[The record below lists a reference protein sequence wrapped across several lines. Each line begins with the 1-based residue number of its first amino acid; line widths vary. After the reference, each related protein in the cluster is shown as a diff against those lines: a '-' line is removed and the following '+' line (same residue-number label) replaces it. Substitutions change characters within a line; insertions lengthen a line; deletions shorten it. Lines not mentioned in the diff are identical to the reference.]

1 MTARN
6 LFSLGRSRTSLGLA
20 KFGLPKFCACV
31 KGVARN
37 ESPIIAATAI
47 ATAPTMAVP
56 LTYSPDAGDKLSIN
70 LMFAFFTGI
79 SFPLIIDLLRGDY
92 VHGILNLL

>member
-1 MTARN
+1 
-6 LFSLGRSRTSLGLA
+6 
-20 KFGLPKFCACV
+20 
-31 KGVARN
+31 
-37 ESPIIAATAI
+37 
-47 ATAPTMAVP
+47 